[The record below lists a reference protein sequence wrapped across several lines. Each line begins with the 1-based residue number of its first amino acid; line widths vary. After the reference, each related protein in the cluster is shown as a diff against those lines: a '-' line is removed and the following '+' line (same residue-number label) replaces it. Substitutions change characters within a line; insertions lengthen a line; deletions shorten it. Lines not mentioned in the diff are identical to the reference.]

1 LKINNLEEKITEINL
16 YKKNIDIQND
26 HNPKKKIEHLINEE
40 STEKEEKFILD
51 SENDNLPD
59 TVIKTLK
66 LQNSLI
72 KNFENNEEKLRI
84 KIVDLEQDI
93 SLLNNKKNKQ

>member
-1 LKINNLEEKITEINL
+1 MFYPLFSLSELPDRFLEFNLSLLRHPLEYL
-16 YKKNIDIQND
+16 YYI
-26 HNPKKKIEHLINEE
+26 LINEE
-40 STEKEEKFILD
+40 SKEKKEKFILD
-51 SENDNLPD
+51 SENNKLPD

-66 LQNSLI
+66 LQNFLI